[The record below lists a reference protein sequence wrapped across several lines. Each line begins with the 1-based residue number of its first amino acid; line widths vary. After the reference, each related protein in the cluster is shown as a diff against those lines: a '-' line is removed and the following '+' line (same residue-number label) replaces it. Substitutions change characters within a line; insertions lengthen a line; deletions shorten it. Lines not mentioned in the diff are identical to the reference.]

1 MEPVDIKAYLCVV
14 HVLEEHHVLV
24 EAENE
29 KEAKERAEK
38 VRITKGSRVC
48 GGPTVYKV
56 VEGCYLPLKV
66 AKTHKEGW
74 KYYG

>member
-1 MEPVDIKAYLCVV
+1 MEPVDIKAFLCVV
-14 HVLEEHHVLV
+14 YVLEEYHVFV

-48 GGPTVYKV
+48 GGPSFYKV
-56 VEGCYLPLKV
+56 IKGCYLPIEV